1 MQYIQF
7 IEIELNDL
15 DEKKNFPY
23 KQFQKNINLGF
34 LKDSL
39 KK

>member
-23 KQFQKNINLGF
+23 K
-34 LKDSL
+34 
-39 KK
+39 